1 MVIIVFFYMK
11 KGVRQGCILSPHLF
25 SVYTE
30 MNMRNA
36 DTDGMGVGIGGE
48 ILLIWDMQ
56 TIQLYM
62 KIILH
67 RVGTEGK
74 KSGFTT

>member
-1 MVIIVFFYMK
+1 MRWNGDHSIFLYEE
-11 KGVRQGCILSPHLF
+11 GRQTRMYRIPSSF

-48 ILLIWDMQ
+48 ILLI
-56 TIQLYM
+56 
-62 KIILH
+62 
-67 RVGTEGK
+67 
-74 KSGFTT
+74 

>member
-1 MVIIVFFYMK
+1 MYINKKATMRWNGDHSIFFYMK
-11 KGVRQGCILSPHLF
+11 KGVRQGCILFPHLF

-48 ILLIWDMQ
+48 ILLI
-56 TIQLYM
+56 
-62 KIILH
+62 
-67 RVGTEGK
+67 
-74 KSGFTT
+74 

>member
-11 KGVRQGCILSPHLF
+11 KGVRQGCILFPHLF

-48 ILLIWDMQ
+48 ILLI
-56 TIQLYM
+56 
-62 KIILH
+62 
-67 RVGTEGK
+67 
-74 KSGFTT
+74 